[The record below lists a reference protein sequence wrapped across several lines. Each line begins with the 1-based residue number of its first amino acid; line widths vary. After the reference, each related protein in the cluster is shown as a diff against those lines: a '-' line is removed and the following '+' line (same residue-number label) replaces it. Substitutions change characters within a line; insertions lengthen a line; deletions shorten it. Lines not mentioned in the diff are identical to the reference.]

1 MKSSLE
7 LSTLSPTCSAEIQL
21 LDGRKVGAL
30 GQIHPKYLKTFDIQ
44 GPLFALEIDLSH
56 VGDRQSTTAYQPLPR
71 FPGTRRDVAVLAPR
85 TMASAEIQGFIAEN
99 ASFELPKNWVE
110 NVRLFDVYD
119 GKGVPEG
126 MVSLAYAIQYRAT
139 DRTLTDE
146 EVTPAFEHLLSSIK
160 EKLKLEI
167 R

>member
-1 MKSSLE
+1 M
-7 LSTLSPTCSAEIQL
+7 
-21 LDGRKVGAL
+21 
-30 GQIHPKYLKTFDIQ
+30 FDF
-44 GPLFALEIDLSH
+44 LMF
-56 VGDRQSTTAYQPLPR
+56 TTVKAFLR
-71 FPGTRRDVAVLAPR
+71 
-85 TMASAEIQGFIAEN
+85 
-99 ASFELPKNWVE
+99 
-110 NVRLFDVYD
+110 
-119 GKGVPEG
+119 